1 MKASAQAFSP
11 HVHSERNWNLGTNTI
26 FSNPSFV
33 YSYRVPESFMST
45 QRVSVREARRRL
57 PRLLDQVQA
66 GDEVVVLRR
75 GVEVG
80 RLVGPERKRMPL
92 PDLSGLRASVK
103 LQGRALNQDIKKARR
118 SSRY

>member
-1 MKASAQAFSP
+1 
-11 HVHSERNWNLGTNTI
+11 
-26 FSNPSFV
+26 
-33 YSYRVPESFMST
+33 MST
-45 QRVSVREARRRL
+45 QRVSIREARQRL
-57 PRLLDQVQA
+57 RHLLEQVQA

-80 RLVGPERKRMPL
+80 RLVRPQRTAAPL

-103 LQGRALNQDIKKARR
+103 LRGRALSEDLTEGRR

>member
-1 MKASAQAFSP
+1 
-11 HVHSERNWNLGTNTI
+11 
-26 FSNPSFV
+26 
-33 YSYRVPESFMST
+33 MST
-45 QRVSVREARRRL
+45 QKVSVREARRRL

-66 GDEVVVLRR
+66 GDEVLVLRR

-80 RLVGPERKRMPL
+80 RLVRPERKMAPL

-103 LQGRALNQDIKKARR
+103 LRGRTLTQEIKEARR